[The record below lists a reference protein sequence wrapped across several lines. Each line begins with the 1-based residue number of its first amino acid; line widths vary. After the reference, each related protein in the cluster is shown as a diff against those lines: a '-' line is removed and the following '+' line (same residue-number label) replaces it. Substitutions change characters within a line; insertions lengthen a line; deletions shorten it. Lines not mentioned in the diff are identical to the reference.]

1 MSAFKN
7 IQLCVF
13 DMAGTTVSEDN
24 LVYKT
29 VQSALDSVGVEVSLA
44 LCLEHGAGKEKRQ
57 AIIDIIQAAGL
68 EDAQNQLAD
77 AAFSAFKNQ
86 LDAAYNAQS
95 VQSFAGMVNFFAWLK
110 SRGIKVVL
118 NTGYARATA
127 EKILNILNWHIGTE
141 IDGLITADDVTN
153 GRPAPDMIQ
162 LAMAAH
168 NISDSQQVLKAGD
181 SAIDVLE
188 GKNARC
194 GVVVGCLSGAQPR
207 AQLEAAKADVIVAH
221 LTDLKQYF
229 EV

>member
-68 EDAQNQLAD
+68 DDAQNQLAD

-141 IDGLITADDVTN
+141 IDGLITADDVQN

-188 GKNARC
+188 GKNAHC

-207 AQLEAAKADVIVAH
+207 LQLEAANADVIVEH
-221 LTDLKQYF
+221 LTDLKHYF